1 MTDLSES
8 IGDVATAVVKGL
20 AGVTV
25 VADSGTTVWKRQDAA
40 FAALEGN
47 ALEVRLAPAVAR
59 AALRTPDTESS
70 RRGPDW
76 LRFSPVLLDQ
86 YARDRA
92 TAWIESAWRNA
103 GGEDRGPTASD

>member
-1 MTDLSES
+1 VTDISGS
-8 IGDVATAVVKGL
+8 IGDLATAVVKGL
-20 AGVTV
+20 AGVNLV
-25 VADSGTTVWKRQDAA
+25 EDSGTTIWRRQDTP
-40 FAALEGN
+40 FAALDEN

-76 LRFSPVLLDQ
+76 IRFSPVLLDQ

-103 GGEDRGPTASD
+103 E